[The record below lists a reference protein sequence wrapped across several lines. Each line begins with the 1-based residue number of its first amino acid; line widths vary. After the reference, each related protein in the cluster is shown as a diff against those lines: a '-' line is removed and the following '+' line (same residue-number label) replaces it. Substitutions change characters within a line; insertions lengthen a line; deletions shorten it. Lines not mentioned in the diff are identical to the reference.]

1 MSAQPSL
8 PDKLD
13 KRREGED
20 AIGMPLIASQFIS
33 ANVTHNRESIVAQ
46 NIVIANCQPLTSTSE
61 RRS

>member
-46 NIVIANCQPLTSTSE
+46 NIVIANC
-61 RRS
+61 

>member
-20 AIGMPLIASQFIS
+20 AIGMPLIASQFIP

-46 NIVIANCQPLTSTSE
+46 NIVIANC
-61 RRS
+61 